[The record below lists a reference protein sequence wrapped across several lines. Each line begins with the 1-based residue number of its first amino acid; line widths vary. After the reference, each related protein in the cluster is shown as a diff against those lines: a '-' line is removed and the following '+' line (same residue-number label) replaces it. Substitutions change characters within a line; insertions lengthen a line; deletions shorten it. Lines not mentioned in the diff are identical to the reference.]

1 MLKMQRDSNFNH
13 HAKCDK
19 LYLTNL
25 NFVDDVLLF
34 YRGDAKSVE
43 IMMDA
48 FRRFS
53 ESMGLISNPSKC
65 IMYFGDVDNGMKEIL
80 RGVTEFE
87 EGSLPVKY
95 LGVPLTSKKLTI
107 HHYKPLVKKICF
119 PIHKYEIKKID
130 AIRRTFIWTGKH
142 EPSIKTFVAW
152 KREI

>member
-34 YRGDAKSVE
+34 CRGDAKSVE

-53 ESMGLISNPSKC
+53 ESTGLISNPSKC

-80 RGVTEFE
+80 RVATEFE

-95 LGVPLTSKKLTI
+95 LGVPLTNKKLTI
-107 HHYKPLVKKICF
+107 HHYKPLVEKIVGRV
-119 PIHKYEIKKID
+119 HH
-130 AIRRTFIWTGKH
+130 WTTKLLRYAGRIQFFK
-142 EPSIKTFVAW
+142 SISCVIAQY
-152 KREI
+152 